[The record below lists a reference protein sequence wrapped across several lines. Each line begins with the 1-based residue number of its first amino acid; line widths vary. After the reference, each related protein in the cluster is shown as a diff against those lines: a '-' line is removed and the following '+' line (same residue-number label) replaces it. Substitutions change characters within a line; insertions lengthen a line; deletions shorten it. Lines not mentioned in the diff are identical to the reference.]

1 MRSVLRTVAFAV
13 SAWLALA
20 PSARADVQV
29 SLRNGRVTIVARDAT
44 VRQIL
49 AEWARVGRTKM
60 VNADR
65 IPGGPLTLELRDVP
79 EAEAL
84 DVLLRSLNGYFAAP
98 RTALVP
104 PDASVFESI
113 VVMPTVA
120 SAAPRTPAPAGGPA
134 PFAPAPTFNQNEED
148 QDNANVRPGGNPAQ
162 PPQQPVRPP
171 IFSTFP
177 TPQQGN
183 QNNGAAV
190 RPMLPSVRPGVVA
203 QPPPPAAGDAPAPL
217 PPNPAPNSA
226 QPAGG
231 PRGVSAPG
239 MIAPAPGTNQPGQT
253 ARPQE

>member
-20 PSARADVQV
+20 PPARADVQV
-29 SLRNGRVTIVARDAT
+29 SLRNGRVTIVAKDAT

-60 VNADR
+60 VNTER
-65 IPGGPLTLELRDVP
+65 IPGGPLTLELRNVP

-84 DVLLRSLNGYFAAP
+84 DVLLRSLSGYFAAP
-98 RTALVP
+98 RTSIVP
-104 PDASVFESI
+104 ADASVYES
-113 VVMPTVA
+113 VVVVPTIA
-120 SAAPRTPAPAGGPA
+120 TAAPRTPAASSGPA
-134 PFAPAPTFNQNEED
+134 PFAPAPTFNQNEEGE
-148 QDNANVRPGGNPAQ
+148 DNANVRPAGNPAQ
-162 PPQQPVRPP
+162 PGQQPVRPP

-183 QNNGAAV
+183 QHPNGGAP

-217 PPNPAPNSA
+217 PPVPNAQAP

-231 PRGVSAPG
+231 PIGVSAPG
-239 MIAPAPGTNQPGQT
+239 QIAPAPGASQPGQV
-253 ARPQE
+253 RPQE